1 MTLRGLS
8 ILRIRSCIQSLH
20 YALVPIESIHRRID
34 TEKIVLGRRT
44 GRRFD
49 GGVSVVRLAGAG
61 ASGSESSRVQNICI

>member
-1 MTLRGLS
+1 MMLRGLS

-20 YALVPIESIHRRID
+20 YALVPIEAIHRRID

-49 GGVSVVRLAGAG
+49 GGVSAVQLAWAD
-61 ASGSESSRVQNICI
+61 ASGSESSRVQDICK